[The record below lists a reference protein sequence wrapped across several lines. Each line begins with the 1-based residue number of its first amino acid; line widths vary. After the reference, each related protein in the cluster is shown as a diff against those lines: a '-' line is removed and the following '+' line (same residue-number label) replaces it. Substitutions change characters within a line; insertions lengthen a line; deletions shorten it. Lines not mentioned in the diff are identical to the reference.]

1 MICDIFL
8 TFFEKLF
15 CTATIH
21 ITRLNIAYISVNGP
35 FSYRRLSPPILP
47 GEPILSPCYDT
58 IIYPHS
64 IQLPLRPLAPSHTP
78 AYSQA
83 LSLATGRLSSIPS

>member
-1 MICDIFL
+1 MSILFTI
-8 TFFEKLF
+8 FEKLF

-21 ITRLNIAYISVNGP
+21 ITRLGIAYISVNGP
-35 FSYRRLSPPILP
+35 FSLYHRLSPPILP

-64 IQLPLRPLAPSHTP
+64 LQLPLRPLAPSYDPT
-78 AYSQA
+78 YSQVVP
-83 LSLATGRLSSIPS
+83 LES